1 MKTTDLQLIH
11 GDSLDVMRSMA
22 DNSIDMILTD
32 PPYYSTALKFD
43 QAPRIDFKAWLQ
55 ECRRILKPAGVL
67 VSFADF
73 NLMAELREHKVFK
86 TQYELVWHK
95 SIATGFLDANIRPLR
110 AHEFI
115 VIFTQALITSLISP

>member
-11 GDSLDVMRSMA
+11 GDSLDVMRGMA

-55 ECRRILKPAGVL
+55 EC
-67 VSFADF
+67 
-73 NLMAELREHKVFK
+73 
-86 TQYELVWHK
+86 
-95 SIATGFLDANIRPLR
+95 
-110 AHEFI
+110 
-115 VIFTQALITSLISP
+115 